1 MSKILTTQLTGL
13 FQRIQ
18 STEEDKIGDAARL
31 LAQAGIGEGNV
42 YFACF
47 GELTAVELHALHGVQ
62 PFNKLLPWSDKV
74 ELTEADRVC
83 IFTPS
88 AFDKEA
94 IALAKRLFDDFI
106 PFAVVTSEKE
116 EAEGNELAELAYVYV
131 SLKIRGGILPHPTN
145 LGERIVFPHL
155 IATLY
160 VYEAI
165 KMEYDEMV
173 GEEEDDLSDSSGSDL
188 PSFEEMHGGNSGGSN
203 SGGSPFA

>member
-18 STEEDKIGDAARL
+18 NSEEDKIGDAARL
-31 LAQAGIGEGNV
+31 LAQAGIGQGNV

-47 GELTAVELHALHGVQ
+47 DELAAVELNALSGVQ
-62 PFNKLLPWSDKV
+62 PFYKLVKWSNDIV
-74 ELTEADRVC
+74 LTEADRVC
-83 IFTPS
+83 IFTRS
-88 AFDKEA
+88 AFNEDA
-94 IALAKRLFDDFI
+94 VALAQRLYDEFI

-116 EAEGNELAELAYVYV
+116 EAEGNDLANLAYVYV
-131 SLKIRGGILPHPTN
+131 SLTIRGGILPHPTN

-155 IATLY
+155 MGALY

-173 GEEEDDLSDSSGSDL
+173 GEDDSLDEEEVAG
-188 PSFEEMHGGNSGGSN
+188 HGD
-203 SGGSPFA
+203 GGSPFA

>member
-18 STEEDKIGDAARL
+18 DTEEDKIGDAARL
-31 LAQAGIGEGNV
+31 LAQAAIGQGNV

-47 GELTAVELHALHGVQ
+47 GELTAVELNALAGVQ
-62 PFNKLLPWSDKV
+62 PFYKLAKWSDDV
-74 ELTEADRVC
+74 ELTDADRVC
-83 IFTPS
+83 IFTRS
-88 AFDKEA
+88 AFDTEA
-94 IALAKRLFDDFI
+94 VELAQKLYDAFI

-155 IATLY
+155 MGALY
-160 VYEAI
+160 VYEAMKI
-165 KMEYDEMV
+165 EYDEMV
-173 GEEEDDLSDSSGSDL
+173 GEDDTLDEDVTPSHGS
-188 PSFEEMHGGNSGGSN
+188 
-203 SGGSPFA
+203 SPFA

>member
-18 STEEDKIGDAARL
+18 SSEEDKIGDAARL
-31 LAQAGIGEGNV
+31 LAQAGIGQGNV

-47 GELTAVELHALHGVQ
+47 GELAAVETNALSGLQ
-62 PFNKLLPWSDKV
+62 PFYKLAKWSDTV
-74 ELTEADRVC
+74 PLSEADRVC
-83 IFTPS
+83 IFTRS
-88 AFDKEA
+88 AFDEEA
-94 IALAKRLFDDFI
+94 VALAQKLYDAFI

-116 EAEGNELAELAYVYV
+116 EAEGNTLAELAYVYV
-131 SLKIRGGILPHPTN
+131 SLTIRGGILPHPTK

-155 IATLY
+155 MAALY

-173 GEEEDDLSDSSGSDL
+173 EEDDELDDEL
-188 PSFEEMHGGNSGGSN
+188 PSFEEMHGEGTGGPAS
-203 SGGSPFA
+203 GSPFA